1 MAAANQMS
9 SSSIQ
14 DGEKATQHGRV
25 SVSLASGYDCERYEN
40 GRKGSFGGGEKMRR
54 KRRQKRRMKKR
65 KTEEREGER
74 HKLRESRKLHFQS

>member
-14 DGEKATQHGRV
+14 DGEKATQPGRV

-40 GRKGSFGGGEKMRR
+40 GRKGSFWRGGREDAEEEEAEEEDEKEENGGTGRG
-54 KRRQKRRMKKR
+54 
-65 KTEEREGER
+65 KT
-74 HKLRESRKLHFQS
+74 